1 MTIPLQ
7 VTFKGMDASP
17 ALEARIRDKAARL
30 ERFAARIQRCHV
42 TIEAPHRRH
51 RQGKLFRARIE
62 LVVPRGEVVV
72 TRESPQD
79 QAHEDAYV
87 AVRDAF
93 DAAVRRLEDHVR
105 RLDRRVKHH
114 EPALRHGRVAR
125 FVAGEAYG
133 FIETSDGQEVYFHR
147 NSVVDGAFDQL
158 KVGDAVRLAV
168 AEGEKGPQASTVHRV
183 GRPHPTP

>member
-17 ALEARIRDKAARL
+17 ALEARIREKAAQL
-30 ERFAARIQRCHV
+30 ERFAERILRCLV
-42 TIEAPHRRH
+42 TIEAPHRHH

-62 LVVPRGEVVV
+62 VVVPRGDIVV

-93 DAAVRRLEDHVR
+93 DAAVRQLEDHVR
-105 RLDRRVKHH
+105 RLDGRVKHH
-114 EPALRHGRVAR
+114 EPALLHGRVAR

-183 GRPHPTP
+183 GKHHPTP